1 MAAVVAVTVD
11 MEIVIPS
18 HSSMIPLNERFV
30 FFRGFSL
37 IKFGLECGHVGVVGV
52 WFFCVGMGKYCLMC
66 FLDVEP
72 HIYELCNMTYILP
85 LKNALY
91 RLYTV

>member
-11 MEIVIPS
+11 MEIVIPL

-37 IKFGLECGHVGVVGV
+37 IKFGLECGHVGVVAV
-52 WFFCVGMGKYCLMC
+52 WVCGFFVWVY
-66 FLDVEP
+66 VWE
-72 HIYELCNMTYILP
+72 N
-85 LKNALY
+85 
-91 RLYTV
+91 TV

>member
-1 MAAVVAVTVD
+1 MAAMAAVVAVTVHV
-11 MEIVIPS
+11 EIVIPS

-52 WFFCVGMGKYCLMC
+52 WVCGFFVWVY
-66 FLDVEP
+66 VWE
-72 HIYELCNMTYILP
+72 N
-85 LKNALY
+85 
-91 RLYTV
+91 TV

>member
-37 IKFGLECGHVGVVGV
+37 IKFGLEYGHVGVVGMWVCGFFV
-52 WFFCVGMGKYCLMC
+52 WVY
-66 FLDVEP
+66 VWE
-72 HIYELCNMTYILP
+72 N
-85 LKNALY
+85 
-91 RLYTV
+91 TV

>member
-30 FFRGFSL
+30 FFRGLSL
-37 IKFGLECGHVGVVGV
+37 IKCGLECGHLGVVAV
-52 WFFCVGMGKYCLMC
+52 WVCGC
-66 FLDVEP
+66 FVWVYVWE
-72 HIYELCNMTYILP
+72 N
-85 LKNALY
+85 
-91 RLYTV
+91 TV